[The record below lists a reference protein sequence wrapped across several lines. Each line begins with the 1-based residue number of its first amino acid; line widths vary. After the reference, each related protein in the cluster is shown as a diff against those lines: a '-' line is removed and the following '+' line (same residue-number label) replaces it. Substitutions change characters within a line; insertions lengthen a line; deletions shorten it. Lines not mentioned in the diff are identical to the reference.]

1 MPSTRNRGR
10 RAALLVLAVPCA
22 ALAQTVRLP
31 EVIVTGNPL
40 GSDLIDMVPPAAALS
55 GDRLFRL
62 QQPTLG
68 EIVADLPGL
77 TATYY
82 GPNASRPVIR
92 GLDGERVRI
101 LQNGLGTLD
110 ASGTSVDHAVALDPL
125 SASRI
130 EVVRGPATLL
140 YGPSAIGGVV
150 NVIDN
155 RIPSEAL
162 DGVRGGVDLR
172 YASPARERAVA
183 GQIEAGP
190 GGGLALHVDGFRRK
204 TDDLRIPGFA
214 WSARRREAL
223 GEEGPSGTLPN
234 SASDSEG
241 FTVGAAY
248 VGSRGDGGVSWNQF
262 DTDYGTVADEEVTI
276 RMQKQRL
283 DAAGEIRDPVAGAK
297 AIRFRYGHTDY
308 EHTEFEGDEV
318 GTVFRGNG
326 FEARLEAMH
335 ARWGPFEGVVGV
347 QAVDFDFSA
356 QGEEAFLPD
365 TANRL
370 LSVFVFE
377 EARLAGLRVQFGV
390 RYDHSRVRAAESDI
404 FGEGMTRTFDTGS
417 ASAGLSWD
425 LAHGASLVAS
435 ATYSQRPPSY
445 QELFANGPHVAT
457 GIFEVG
463 DRSLGVERSLGL
475 DLALRRAGDAWSG
488 SAGAFYNRFR
498 DYVALF
504 PSGLIE
510 DDLPVYDYRA
520 VKATF
525 YGVELEGRLRLGKAV
540 GGTWELEGRADWLR
554 ATDDT
559 SGQPLPRI
567 APARL
572 GAALAYAAE
581 RFDARLDVLRV
592 ARQDRVAVDEL
603 PTDAYTMVD
612 VTLTFRLPAVA
623 VALTGFV
630 RGVNLLDEDAR
641 THASLLKEVAPLGR
655 RGVVAGVRAT
665 F

>member
-190 GGGLALHVDGFRRK
+190 GGGLALHADV
-204 TDDLRIPGFA
+204 TDEASVERAVARATAELGAVEIVVNNAGIGSVAPIDEITRAEWDRTLDVNLTSMFVCTRAVLPGMIE
-214 WSARRREAL
+214 RRR
-223 GEEGPSGTLPN
+223 G
-234 SASDSEG
+234 
-241 FTVGAAY
+241 
-248 VGSRGDGGVSWNQF
+248 
-262 DTDYGTVADEEVTI
+262 
-276 RMQKQRL
+276 
-283 DAAGEIRDPVAGAK
+283 
-297 AIRFRYGHTDY
+297 
-308 EHTEFEGDEV
+308 
-318 GTVFRGNG
+318 
-326 FEARLEAMH
+326 
-335 ARWGPFEGVVGV
+335 
-347 QAVDFDFSA
+347 
-356 QGEEAFLPD
+356 
-365 TANRL
+365 
-370 LSVFVFE
+370 VFVNL
-377 EARLAGLRVQFGV
+377 ASLAGKRG
-390 RYDHSRVRAAESDI
+390 
-404 FGEGMTRTFDTGS
+404 G
-417 ASAGLSWD
+417 
-425 LAHGASLVAS
+425 
-435 ATYSQRPPSY
+435 
-445 QELFANGPHVAT
+445 
-457 GIFEVG
+457 GI
-463 DRSLGVERSLGL
+463 
-475 DLALRRAGDAWSG
+475 
-488 SAGAFYNRFR
+488 
-498 DYVALF
+498 
-504 PSGLIE
+504 
-510 DDLPVYDYRA
+510 
-520 VKATF
+520 
-525 YGVELEGRLRLGKAV
+525 LGK
-540 GGTWELEGRADWLR
+540 
-554 ATDDT
+554 
-559 SGQPLPRI
+559 
-567 APARL
+567 
-572 GAALAYAAE
+572 LAYATSKAG
-581 RFDARLDVLRV
+581 VLGFTKCV
-592 ARQDRVAVDEL
+592 ARESAAHGIRANAVAPGAIDAGMAAVLGTDPELGSRVL
-603 PTDAYTMVD
+603 PTI
-612 VTLTFRLPAVA
+612 
-623 VALTGFV
+623 
-630 RGVNLLDEDAR
+630 
-641 THASLLKEVAPLGR
+641 PLGR
-655 RGVVAGVRAT
+655 FGTGLDVARVVAFLASDDAGYLTGETIVVDGGIYMG
-665 F
+665 